1 MPHLHLPIDHTEA
14 DLVLAANLAEI
25 VGSED
30 LYVAWSHEAGAG
42 AIPEVEAVVRTE
54 RELSPFGGFMAGV
67 IGFWRSFFARPV
79 RGTVEASPAADE
91 PRRPASRPYAD

>member
-30 LYVAWSHEAGAG
+30 LYVAWSHESRRGRD
-42 AIPEVEAVVRTE
+42 PEVEAVVRTE
-54 RELSPFGGFMAGV
+54 RERAVRRVRRGRRRLLAGLLGRPDRRESWSPRHERAG
-67 IGFWRSFFARPV
+67 A
-79 RGTVEASPAADE
+79 E
-91 PRRPASRPYAD
+91 RPYAD

>member
-30 LYVAWSHEAGAG
+30 LYVTWSHENGAG

-54 RELSPFGGFMAGV
+54 RPVSRFSV
-67 IGFWRSFFARPV
+67 IMGTLGAFWRALLGRPLDGAV
-79 RGTVEASPAADE
+79 AETPPADA
-91 PRRPASRPYAD
+91 PQRPAERPYAD